1 MPMKSDNRARY
12 ADRIDRV
19 LSHLETCDPERLPD
33 LAELAGI
40 AALSPFHFHRIYRI
54 MTGETPA
61 DTLRR
66 VRLAHTVPALQDEA
80 VSVTQAAGASGY
92 ASSQS
97 FARALKSAT
106 GSTST
111 QLRRDQGLLDQLLK
125 PGRPEHTPMPVE
137 IVSTQPLRL
146 MAIRNVGAYA
156 ELNLTYERLFGTVF
170 SHIGMEELRGIWGV
184 WHQDPR
190 FVDASEL
197 VFDCA
202 IDVGDAFAPDGEI
215 SVLDVAGG
223 RCARLR
229 HVGGYDSLHASIDHL
244 YAHIIDRGEAVA
256 DRPVHVNYVDDP
268 ESRPEPEW
276 RSDIYLPLE

>member
-1 MPMKSDNRARY
+1 MKSDNRARY

-19 LSHLETCDPERLPD
+19 LSHLETCDSERLPD
-33 LAELAGI
+33 LAELADI

-61 DTLRR
+61 ETLRR
-66 VRLAHTVPALQDEA
+66 VRLARTVPALQDEA
-80 VSVTQAAGASGY
+80 VTVTQAAGASGY

-97 FARALKSAT
+97 FARAMKSAT

-111 QLRRDQGLLDQLLK
+111 QLRRDQGLLDQLLR
-125 PGRPEHTPMPVE
+125 PDRPEHTPMPVE

-156 ELNLTYERLFGTVF
+156 ELNQVYERLFAAVF
-170 SHIGMEELRGIWGV
+170 SRIGLDMLRGIWGV

-190 FVDASEL
+190 FANEADL

-202 IDVGDAFAPDGEI
+202 IDVGDTFAPGGEV

-229 HVGGYDSLHASIDHL
+229 HIGSYDVLHESIDRL
-244 YAHIIDRGEAVA
+244 YAQIIHSGDRIA
-256 DRPVHVNYVDDP
+256 DRPLYVNYVDDP
-268 ESRPEPEW
+268 ESRPEPDL
-276 RSDIYLPLE
+276 RTDIYLPLE